1 VVEIRP
7 VTDARAVESNDATDV
22 RKKLNAW
29 EKKQLKETDQQKRS
43 EQRLG
48 DRRGG
53 RQWGDIM
60 ERGNRRGGHDN
71 RRERYDDRDRNDNQ
85 NRRED
90 DQENREN
97 QKSSSR
103 PSESQKPKI
112 EDIEIGEKEL
122 ENASSKRKSSEGSD
136 ADHSFDDEP
145 KKGSTDTAEPDKE

>member
-1 VVEIRP
+1 VEIRP
-7 VTDARAVESNDATDV
+7 VAAARAVESNDASDV

-29 EKKQLKETDQQKRS
+29 ERKQLKETDQQKRS

-53 RQWGDIM
+53 GRQWGDIM
-60 ERGNRRGGHDN
+60 ERGNRRGGRDN

-90 DQENREN
+90 DQEN
-97 QKSSSR
+97 QKSSRS
-103 PSESQKPKI
+103 SESQKPKI
-112 EDIEIGEKEL
+112 QDIEIGAQDL

-136 ADHSFDDEP
+136 VDHSFDDEP